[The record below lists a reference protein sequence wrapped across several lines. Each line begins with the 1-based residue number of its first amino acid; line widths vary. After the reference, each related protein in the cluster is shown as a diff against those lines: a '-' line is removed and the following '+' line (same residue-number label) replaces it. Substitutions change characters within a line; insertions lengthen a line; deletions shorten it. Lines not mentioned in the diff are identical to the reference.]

1 MKIKRFRNSVFIIH
15 RYLGLILGLLIILI
29 GITGSLL
36 VFEREIDPWLVSQQ
50 IDEIIPQNETVSSD
64 RVFKNAQTAYPN
76 WKIDYLSWNG
86 KPTQPLRLDAIAPNS
101 KDEAGVYLHGIHTI
115 FVNPYTGEVLGDRV
129 ERFSYYRFLLNLH
142 YRLFIP
148 GDTGKYT
155 TGIVGLLLFVIAIT
169 GILLWPGW
177 RNLKAGFKIK
187 WNASIKRRNF
197 DLHKVTGIIAAIVL
211 TLTAITGFFI
221 CFYDWSVPITH
232 ALTLSPQPNDL
243 EETVIIDV
251 DSQGDRTRA
260 KLDLLLHQAIKASP
274 DLTVGEISIPFS
286 TTDAV
291 EVYSESYDQ
300 TIYLDPF
307 TAKVIKIKGLSQEQ
321 SLGERVVNSW
331 ITLHFGTFGGI
342 PTRILYMFVGL
353 SPTILFITGFV
364 MYRLRRRPK
373 PPRELKKELV
383 SK

>member
-1 MKIKRFRNSVFIIH
+1 MKVKRFRNSVFIIH

-86 KPTQPLRLDAIAPNS
+86 NPTQPLRLDAIAPNS

-148 GDTGKYT
+148 GDTGRYT

-197 DLHKVTGIIAAIVL
+197 DLHKVTGVIAAIVL

-243 EETVIIDV
+243 EETVAIDV
-251 DSQGDRTRA
+251 GTRSDRTRA
-260 KLDLLLHQAIKASP
+260 KLDFLLQQAIKASP
-274 DLTVGEISIPFS
+274 DLPIGEISVPFS
-286 TTDAV
+286 VTEAV
-291 EVYSESYDQ
+291 EVYSESYER

-307 TAKVIKIKGLSQEQ
+307 TAKVIKIKGLSQKQ
-321 SLGERVVNSW
+321 SLGDRVVNSW
-331 ITLHFGTFGGI
+331 IPLHFGTFGGL
-342 PTRILYMFVGL
+342 PTRIFYVFVGL
-353 SPTILFITGFV
+353 SPLMLFVTGFT
-364 MYRLRRRPK
+364 MWWYRQK
-373 PPRELKKELV
+373 T
-383 SK
+383 